1 MSEFT
6 NTFIKSMTIH
16 FEEDGMESN
25 PIQLFKDPEYKFGIV
40 KINIKSDIPIT
51 TKPIHIVFTI
61 DASGSMSDMCPDG
74 RTKMRHILFT
84 LENMLY
90 VLHKNTETNISVY
103 IQSFSTT
110 VKKIVKTNK
119 MCDENVDSLIQKIL
133 QIIPDASTNIEAALE
148 SANRYIDLYKIENPT
163 YDVIHLFLTDGEI
176 TSGEPNKEILKNLI
190 KDNCTTTF
198 IGYGLS
204 HDSELLS
211 FISSEQNNEY
221 RFIDAL
227 EKAGLVY
234 GEILHGILYKAFEN
248 VTLCGT
254 NCEMYNYLTNQ
265 WVNNLY
271 IGNLL
276 SEQSKVY
283 HIRTKI
289 QSELCIV
296 DLIEKEVILSSST
309 INEPTINEPLGIG
322 SISDYKFR
330 QRTQELLYDARKL
343 STNSNIFKLNE
354 YFSGQF
360 DEMID
365 AKPELHRKLKN
376 FHGILTKYMID
387 NDRVNDAFLKNLS
400 DDIYIANKTLGTKW
414 GNMYTA
420 ARQTSQG
427 RQQSY
432 NCTHMDIDYCT
443 PRQLSSH
450 SNMAPLT
457 DNNHNEN
464 VIDNYALSQDIL
476 SPYSSNSVTQVM
488 REVSGNYDIG
498 TL

>member
-1 MSEFT
+1 
-6 NTFIKSMTIH
+6 
-16 FEEDGMESN
+16 
-25 PIQLFKDPEYKFGIV
+25 
-40 KINIKSDIPIT
+40 
-51 TKPIHIVFTI
+51 
-61 DASGSMSDMCPDG
+61 
-74 RTKMRHILFT
+74 
-84 LENMLY
+84 
-90 VLHKNTETNISVY
+90 
-103 IQSFSTT
+103 
-110 VKKIVKTNK
+110 
-119 MCDENVDSLIQKIL
+119 
-133 QIIPDASTNIEAALE
+133 
-148 SANRYIDLYKIENPT
+148 
-163 YDVIHLFLTDGEI
+163 
-176 TSGEPNKEILKNLI
+176 
-190 KDNCTTTF
+190 
-198 IGYGLS
+198 
-204 HDSELLS
+204 
-211 FISSEQNNEY
+211 
-221 RFIDAL
+221 
-227 EKAGLVY
+227 
-234 GEILHGILYKAFEN
+234 
-248 VTLCGT
+248 
-254 NCEMYNYLTNQ
+254 
-265 WVNNLY
+265 
-271 IGNLL
+271 
-276 SEQSKVY
+276 VY